1 MKEQVEKSSD
11 IVELAIP
18 LAYAGYRL
26 DQALAELL
34 TDYSRSRLQQWIKQG
49 QVLVDGVQIRP
60 RDRLNGGEQVRL
72 ETEIAVDERWVAQE
86 IPLNI
91 VFEDEDLLVLNK
103 PAGLVVHPAVGNAD
117 GTLLNGLL
125 HYDAELI
132 QMPRAG
138 IVHRLDKDTSG
149 IMVVAKSLRAHTSLV
164 NQLQTRSLS
173 RQYQCVVHGV
183 MTAGGTVDAPIGRH
197 PVDRKRMAVV
207 DTGKEA
213 VTHYRVA
220 DRYRAHS
227 LVSVSLETG
236 RTHQIRVHM
245 AHIHY
250 PVVGDPVYSG
260 RLRTPPACSEAFIE
274 VLHQFR
280 RQALHAFRLGL
291 IHPAS
296 GEEVSWEVPMAEDMQ
311 KLIDALV
318 QDREAHRDAE

>member
-1 MKEQVEKSSD
+1 MAEQVEKSSD
-11 IVELAIP
+11 VVELSIP
-18 LAYAGYRL
+18 LEYAGYRL

-34 TDYSRSRLQQWIKQG
+34 TDFSRSRLQQWIKEG
-49 QVLVDGVQIRP
+49 QVLVDGVKIRP
-60 RDRLNGGEQVRL
+60 RDRLDGGEQVRV
-72 ETEIAVDERWVAQE
+72 ETEMEVEERWLPQD

-103 PAGLVVHPAVGNAD
+103 PAGLVVHPAVGNPD

-125 HYDAELI
+125 HYAPALA

-149 IMVVAKSLRAHTSLV
+149 IMVVAKTLRAQTSLV
-164 NQLQTRSLS
+164 DQLQTRSLS
-173 RQYQCVVHGV
+173 RQYQCVVHGA

-207 DTGKEA
+207 GSGREA

-220 DRYRAHS
+220 DRYRVHS

-245 AHIHY
+245 AHINY
-250 PVVGDPVYSG
+250 PVVGDPVYGG
-260 RLRTPPACSEAFIE
+260 RLRTPPDCSEEFIAIFR
-274 VLHQFR
+274 QFR

-291 IHPAS
+291 IHPAT
-296 GEEVSWEVPMAEDMQ
+296 GEEVSWEVPLAEDMQ
-311 KLIDALV
+311 TLIDALV
-318 QDREAHRDAE
+318 QDREAHKEKA